1 MTLEIISAHEVMF
14 KGEADS
20 VTLPGELGQFT
31 VLRNH
36 APIISVLVEGKVS
49 YRTSDGSEK
58 DLSIKGELRMSRTT
72 WFPCVSIES
81 SLMAY
86 SKRMFYFASV

>member
-49 YRTSDGSEK
+49 YRTSDRSEK
-58 DLSIKGELRMSRTT
+58 DLSIKGGIADVENNV
-72 WFPCVSIES
+72 VSVCI
-81 SLMAY
+81 Y
-86 SKRMFYFASV
+86 

>member
-58 DLSIKGELRMSRTT
+58 DLSIKGGIADVENNE
-72 WFPCVSIES
+72 VSVCI
-81 SLMAY
+81 Y
-86 SKRMFYFASV
+86 